1 MVLPVGL
8 PVPETMAEVAVG
20 ADVEAIVEL
29 EPLLVPVLPGVPVVV
44 DEAFQADVVGVD
56 EAVVVDTDGE
66 LETIALVVAELMLEL
81 KNSINN
87 KLE

>member
-1 MVLPVGL
+1 M
-8 PVPETMAEVAVG
+8 
-20 ADVEAIVEL
+20 
-29 EPLLVPVLPGVPVVV
+29 LLVLGVPVVV

-56 EAVVVDTDGE
+56 EVVVVDTDGE

>member
-1 MVLPVGL
+1 MVLSL
-8 PVPETMAEVAVG
+8 PVPETMAEVAAA
-20 ADVEAIVEL
+20 ADVETTGEL

-44 DEAFQADVVGVD
+44 DEGFEEDVVDVD
-56 EAVVVDTDGE
+56 EIVVVDADGE